1 MKRSWNFCANTGNQ
15 KTGEQNPFYLQTT
28 FPFPSQPH
36 TFPRILSWNMSITGP
51 SPKVHTMV
59 PMPISPPK
67 KKRQDHAHRI
77 QGHLGGSQPHPP
89 FMESHHQV
97 IGGIGGEYADDI
109 AGHCKC
115 NRRRACRH
123 NKQGSCQPCTLYRR
137 QNCLP
142 HIRKYSQKKGRNKC
156 LQSRISLSD
165 KSSQKHHQKGGGING
180 KGCIDMEPFCQ
191 GKVQG
196 VVAAGAQVGV
206 DGQHHAHGHDSHA
219 DGIKRQIAGPFS
231 GCHEFP
237 LSQIHDSS
245 CLITTFSRLLRAAC
259 PLKFLSV
266 ISRHS
271 SAYKAWL
278 KSFFSSPSNF
288 TWQFRRITWSALRI

>member
-1 MKRSWNFCANTGNQ
+1 MIILIIFLILTVLSILVLWQAQRPMTGRPTMKRSWNFCANTGNQ

-28 FPFPSQPH
+28 FPFPGQPH

-67 KKRQDHAHRI
+67 KNARTTHT
-77 QGHLGGSQPHPP
+77 
-89 FMESHHQV
+89 
-97 IGGIGGEYADDI
+97 
-109 AGHCKC
+109 
-115 NRRRACRH
+115 CRH
-123 NKQGSCQPCTLYRR
+123 NEQGGCQPCTLYRR

-180 KGCIDMEPFCQ
+180 KRCIDMEPFCQ

-196 VVAAGAQVGV
+196 VVAAAQVGV

-231 GCHEFP
+231 GCHGFP
-237 LSQIHDSS
+237 LSQIHDLS
-245 CLITTFSRLLRAAC
+245 CLITTFSRLLLAAC